1 MEAFSPRLDHRG
13 RYAGGAILTDSDPD
27 RQFMKE
33 VVSSLDS
40 KSYQTACDNIDSL
53 VAQGFPV
60 AHSPEA
66 VLDLKRFA
74 ARMVFVAA
82 NDFGAPIE
90 FLRDRY
96 EARCALGY
104 ARPQDALAVITEY
117 AMTCIEL
124 HETKSAELA
133 ICDAKSLLGLL
144 DNNMETSIY
153 LRMIESSERAME

>member
-1 MEAFSPRLDHRG
+1 MLGDGS
-13 RYAGGAILTDSDPD
+13 RYAGVAILTDSDSD
-27 RQFMKE
+27 RQFMKK

-40 KSYQTACDNIDSL
+40 KCYQTACGNIDSL
-53 VAQGFPV
+53 VSQGFPI

-66 VLDLKRFA
+66 ILDLKRFA
-74 ARMVFVAA
+74 ARMAFIAA

-96 EARCALGY
+96 EARRALGY
-104 ARPQDALAVITEY
+104 ASPQDALAIISEY

-124 HETKSAELA
+124 QETKSAELA

-144 DNNMETSIY
+144 DNNTETSIY
-153 LRMIESSERAME
+153 FRMIESAERAME